1 MSGIRAVFALD
12 GGGRWRS
19 GVVDDAVAPSRA
31 ERQGKRGR
39 DAHPSRTTGGIGWR
53 HRVGSV
59 ALKGMIAM
67 VAAMGV
73 PRIDPADQ
81 LDAIGQAVITTDVQ
95 GVVVYWNHAAQDLYG
110 WTPDEATGRNIAVL
124 TVPEVAQDTAA
135 DIMAAVR
142 DGIPWSGGFPV
153 RRKDG
158 SRFPAL
164 VTDAG
169 IYRDGTLVGIIGVST
184 SLGTAL
190 RPLLERSTD
199 AAVVMRSDAVITYAS
214 PAVRQLFGWREEEI
228 IGQSIVPLLHPED
241 RPALGRFLEK
251 ILAQPG
257 VHPPLEMRVRRGD
270 EWAWAEAAMTNLLDD
285 PVVRGV
291 VCNLRLN
298 PRRTAQEEAENRAQ
312 QLQTALDSRVIIEQA
327 KGFLAGRD
335 VISPEAAFERLR
347 HHARAQ
353 HLAIRNVARRV
364 LDGEPLACP
373 AD

>member
-1 MSGIRAVFALD
+1 
-12 GGGRWRS
+12 
-19 GVVDDAVAPSRA
+19 
-31 ERQGKRGR
+31 
-39 DAHPSRTTGGIGWR
+39 
-53 HRVGSV
+53 
-59 ALKGMIAM
+59 MIAM
-67 VAAMGV
+67 VAAVGV

-95 GVVVYWNHAAQDLYG
+95 GVVVYWNRAAQDLYG
-110 WTPDEATGRNIAVL
+110 WTPDEAIGRNIAVL
-124 TVPEVAQDTAA
+124 TVPELAQDTAA
-135 DIMAAVR
+135 DIMAALG

-158 SRFPAL
+158 SKFPAL

-184 SLGTAL
+184 NLGTAL

-199 AAVVMRSDAVITYAS
+199 AALVMRSDAVITYAS

-270 EWAWAEAAMTNLLDD
+270 DWAWVEAAMTNLLDD

-347 HHARAQ
+347 HHARAE
-353 HLAIRNVARRV
+353 HVAIRDVARRV
-364 LDGEPLACP
+364 LDGDALACP